1 MDYKALKI
9 LQISIEVNSGSVG
22 RIAEQIGQTVIES
35 GWESYITYARNN
47 LPSTSEVIR
56 IGSSKD
62 VYFHVLETR
71 IFDNHAFGSVQAT
84 KSLIKKIDEINPDI
98 IHLHHLHGYFIN
110 IEILFNYLAEKNKPI
125 VWTFHD
131 CWSFTGHCAYFEY
144 VNCSKWIDGC
154 YDCEQKK
161 EYPKSLLFDRSKKNY
176 IEKKALFN
184 SVKNMTIVPVSYWL
198 GDLVK
203 ESFLK
208 SYPIEVIQN
217 GIDIDTFTPRLD
229 YQNIKDIYKISDAFI
244 ILGVASTW
252 EPRKG
257 LKYFIELDK
266 ILPEGYLIVI
276 VGLTKSQQRDLPS
289 SIVGIQRT
297 ESLSDLVGLY
307 SMADVFVNPTLE
319 DTFPTTNL
327 ESLACGTPVIT
338 FLTGGS
344 VESVSED
351 TGIVVPKGDTQ
362 LLLNAIVEI
371 RNKTKSFYTHHCR
384 ARAIELYDK
393 KLKFQEYIGLYK
405 RLIDEK

>member
-1 MDYKALKI
+1 MKV

-35 GWESYITYARNN
+35 GSQSYLTYARNN
-47 LPSTSEVIR
+47 LPSTSEVIK
-56 IGSSKD
+56 IGTSKD
-62 VYFHVLETR
+62 VYFHVLQTR
-71 IFDNHAFGSVQAT
+71 IFDNHAFGSVQPT
-84 KSLIKKIDEINPDI
+84 KNLIKKIDEIDPDI

-110 IEILFNYLAEKNKPI
+110 IEILFNYLAKKDKPI
-125 VWTFHD
+125 IWTFHD

-144 VNCSKWIDGC
+144 VNCNKWVDGC
-154 YDCEQKK
+154 YDCEQKN
-161 EYPKSLLFDRSKKNY
+161 EYPKSVLFDRSKKNY

-184 SVKNMTIVPVSYWL
+184 SVKNMVIVPVSYWL

-203 ESFLK
+203 QSFLK
-208 SYPIEVIQN
+208 NYPVEVIQN
-217 GIDIDTFTPRLD
+217 GIDIDTFVPRLD
-229 YQNIKDIYKISDAFI
+229 YQDVKDRYKINSEFI

-266 ILPEGYLIVI
+266 SLPEDSLIVI
-276 VGLTKSQQRDLPS
+276 VGLTKSQQENLPS
-289 SIVGIQRT
+289 SMIGIQRT
-297 ESLSDLVGLY
+297 ESIADLVALY

-338 FLTGGS
+338 FETGGS

-351 TGIVVPKGDTQ
+351 TGIVVPKGNTQ
-362 LLLNAIVEI
+362 VLLNAIEEV
-371 RNKTKSFYTHHCR
+371 RNNTKSFYTHNCR
-384 ARAIELYDK
+384 ARAIKLYNK
-393 KLKFQEYIGLYK
+393 KIKFQEYINLYK